1 MKLYTPSYFAWLLLI
16 LVSFVQTG
24 CQNDDSQDY
33 GIVDKVKVGDAVP
46 EFSLTNTDGGL
57 VSSVSLRGRIYML
70 NFFDT
75 GCKDCQKELPVLQQI
90 YDKYKSSVI
99 VLNVP
104 RSQSI
109 DEVEQY
115 WNQTGLSMP
124 VYTSLDKELY
134 YKFATRGIP
143 RTYIVDSKGTVQA
156 VFSDAPLADY
166 DTLDTVLTQL
176 LNDVSEKQACVDLTI
191 KMRVMSGTRSAD
203 DDYFRNEHVISHL
216 ELFFFDAKTKKFV
229 NKAVAEK
236 LIREEDSPDASYDI
250 TYIAEPLRISVGL
263 YNIFVIANY
272 KHIPDGITNQDEF
285 LDLVDAIT
293 YQEGIEANIP
303 ETGPV
308 MTNRAT
314 SLNSIDLVPWA
325 NRTYVLSVD
334 MERVLAKLQIG
345 VSKNSFELR
354 HDSRKY
360 ADINITNYKLVN
372 LNSQYY
378 LFQHKD
384 VLPVFGKKTDFLFPD
399 NYGQYSEESEHY
411 VIDPFFYDKTS
422 DQTDAIKFKDYYVSW
437 YGNFSTEHFASMPVA
452 GSFGYAYILENT
464 SYKSSQKNGYSPGI
478 IFKAAVSPAFVY
490 LYDNH
495 SRMLVEERR
504 AEYWPHTLYLYNY
517 NFYGS
522 IQAINV
528 ASGHT
533 FDELETYTDAQL
545 RSFGIKKCNFNMGV
559 YETYYTYWIQHR
571 ANTSEAMGSMNYGV
585 VRNNFYK
592 IIVAGVSGIGVSEIV
607 PDILRDNYPNSY
619 VDVAVD
625 E

>member
-528 ASGHT
+528 ASAHT